1 MSLQTVAPGDLDARI
16 EQTAQGIVLF
26 HKELCP
32 HCKNMEKVLAKFGA
46 KNPDVELLAVD
57 SEADPAVMEAYGV
70 ERVPSLVIVRG
81 GRAVYTRTGLMN
93 PKELTTLYHS
103 V

>member
-1 MSLQTVAPGDLDARI
+1 MSLEHVAPGDLDTRI
-16 EQTAQGIVLF
+16 EGTEEGIVLF

-32 HCKNMEKVLAKFGA
+32 HCKNMEKVLAKFAG
-46 KNPDVELLAVD
+46 KNPSVVLMAVD
-57 SEADPAVMEAYGV
+57 SEADKAVMEAYGV

-81 GRAVYTRTGLMN
+81 GKAVFTKTGLMN
-93 PKELTTLYHS
+93 PKELNTLYHS